1 MKRLQIPQKTLYEKF
16 YVYEYMLRTQFA
28 AINLSKTC
36 SLKNAK
42 ETCQPNNRHLNHDWI
57 KTTFIPI
64 SEAVTGS

>member
-42 ETCQPNNRHLNHDWI
+42 ETCQPNNRHLNHD
-57 KTTFIPI
+57 
-64 SEAVTGS
+64 

>member
-1 MKRLQIPQKTLYEKF
+1 MKNFTYTNIC
-16 YVYEYMLRTQFA
+16 YVNEFA

-42 ETCQPNNRHLNHDWI
+42 ETCQPNNRDLNQDLI
-57 KTTFIPI
+57 KTTRILI